1 VSSRDGTEA
10 SDLIWRTRV
19 QNRVTSLLDS
29 DPTERTDMS
38 LETWRS
44 IKESRKRLVCDAL
57 SSILDRD
64 PFCRPGAEANVSLV
78 SSYVFCGFRLENL
91 VFESGPGWQ
100 VGLNLFLPVG
110 DGPFTPILCPCGHG
124 PKWQPDHQIPPQ
136 ILARNGFA
144 AALFDM
150 PMFGEK
156 QKGNGHFVQGSQLA
170 MVGRWSNELF
180 LIDAIRTADYL
191 ETRSD
196 ITFAHGM
203 GVTGVSGGGI
213 ATQYLAVIDDRIK
226 AAAPVCSTAP
236 FGGYVIDGLYTG
248 CPESYLFGQAAIGMN
263 GDALLGLA
271 SPCPTL
277 VQSGQKDTLFTPEL
291 VAKSVEK
298 ARRIYE
304 LEGVSD
310 RFASYEEDVPHTYTQ
325 PMAERT
331 AAWFKRWLTPSNT
344 PPNSPP
350 KAPSASQPTGS
361 FHSSTETNP
370 ENEETILEQDALD
383 CGTSNT
389 TICMVDVIQ
398 SDLARITALRSETS
412 ASSNSSTDALA
423 EALHIDASAA
433 TISSIEDIFPE
444 STWGYPGIRHR
455 IVYTRDEVGL
465 PVVELNCPDAHEGTL
480 VCFPEDHPITT
491 LSQNTGMFNVCSS
504 LFAASIRGFGALE
517 PRPTD
522 YDVYGWC
529 SIDRAL
535 SDLIGLC
542 GETAMG
548 QQTVDAMAV
557 IDSAVTATNND
568 RVSVY
573 AQDEVALPVLFA
585 GMIHPKVEAIVLQR
599 MLFDFSGLANEP
611 NPAFKRYS
619 FIPGILRKLDIP
631 DLIRNRTDKRYLI
644 IDPVDAQKRF
654 LSMDV
659 VRSSYPDDCTHI
671 TIRHSESAAPG
682 VYVSIAPGSS
692 GSVVRDWLQKLSI
705 PNVDPGK

>member
-1 VSSRDGTEA
+1 MSSRDGAEA
-10 SDLIWRTRV
+10 SDLIWRNRV
-19 QNRVTSLLDS
+19 QKRVTSLLDS
-29 DPTERTDMS
+29 DPTGRTDMS
-38 LETWRS
+38 HETWRS

-64 PFCRPGAEANVSLV
+64 PFCLPGAEANVSLV
-78 SSYVFCGFRLENL
+78 SSYVFDGFRLENL
-91 VFESGPGWQ
+91 VFESRPGWQ

-110 DGPFTPILCPCGHG
+110 HGPFTPILCPCGHG

-156 QKGNGHFVQGSQLA
+156 QKGNDHFVQGSQLA

-196 ITFAHGM
+196 ITFAQGM

-213 ATQYLAVIDDRIK
+213 ATQYLAVIDKRVE

-263 GDALLGLA
+263 GDALLSLA

-277 VQSGQKDTLFTPEL
+277 VQSGLKDTLFTPEL

-310 RFASYEEDVPHTYTQ
+310 RFASCEEDVPHTYTR

-331 AAWFKRWLTPSNT
+331 AAWFKRWLAPSNT
-344 PPNSPP
+344 PPN
-350 KAPSASQPTGS
+350 APSATQPSGS
-361 FHSSTETNP
+361 VRPSTAADS
-370 ENEETILEQDALD
+370 ENEATILEQDILD
-383 CGTSNT
+383 CGTSDT
-389 TICMVDVIQ
+389 TVCMVDIVQNDLTLITETR
-398 SDLARITALRSETS
+398 SDNST
-412 ASSNSSTDALA
+412 SSNSSANALA
-423 EALHIDASAA
+423 RALHIDASTA
-433 TISSIEDIFPE
+433 TISSIEDISPV
-444 STWGYPGIRHR
+444 STWGYPGVRHR
-455 IVYTRDEVGL
+455 TVYTHDEVGL
-465 PVVELNCPDAHEGTL
+465 PVVEINCSDAHECTL
-480 VCFPEDHPITT
+480 VCLTEDHPVTT
-491 LSQNTGMFNVCSS
+491 LNQNTGMFNVCSR
-504 LFAASIRGFGALE
+504 LFAATVRGFGTLE
-517 PRPTD
+517 PRPSD

-529 SIDRAL
+529 SVDRAL

-548 QQTVDAMAV
+548 QQTLDAMAV
-557 IDSAVTATNND
+557 IDSAIAATNNN
-568 RVSVY
+568 RISVY
-573 AQDEVALPVLFA
+573 ARDEVALPGLFA
-585 GMIHPKVEAIVLQR
+585 GLIHPKVEAIVLQR
-599 MLFDFSGLANEP
+599 MLFDFSGLAIEP

-619 FIPGILRKLDIP
+619 FIPGILTKLDIP
-631 DLIRNRTDKRYLI
+631 ELIRKRTDKRFLI
-644 IDPVDAQKRF
+644 INPVDAQKRF
-654 LSMDV
+654 LSMDIV
-659 VRSSYPDDCTHI
+659 NSAYPDDCTHI
-671 TIRHSESAAPG
+671 TLRHSESAISGAHA
-682 VYVSIAPGSS
+682 SITPGSS
-692 GSVVRDWLQKLSI
+692 GSVVREWL
-705 PNVDPGK
+705 PNIVHDDR